1 MLSRY
6 SLTHVVVIEC
16 GPVKTICSTGF
27 LFKFSARKAMKKL
40 SKSIKAKSGENL
52 YHTSEKFNEGVV
64 ELVMHDTKHYITI
77 QEL

>member
-16 GPVKTICSTGF
+16 GPVKTICSTGHF
-27 LFKFSARKAMKKL
+27 FKFSARKAMKKL
-40 SKSIKAKSGENL
+40 SKKIKDQSGDNL
-52 YHTSEKFNEGVV
+52 YYTSEKFNEGVV
-64 ELVMHDTKHYITI
+64 EIAVHDVKHYITI